1 MKYLH
6 LVSNKVINK
15 ANKDLKVSNL
25 KATVKEIM
33 ILKAS
38 VAKDK
43 INKS

>member
-1 MKYLH
+1 MKYLS
-6 LVSNKVINK
+6 LVNNKVINK
-15 ANKDLKVSNL
+15 AKEDPKVSNL
-25 KATVKEIM
+25 KATASKIV